1 MKLSL
6 TLPSAIAFVV
16 VAMVAVAFVAVPMM
30 VGAQAP
36 TGGIGTAP
44 TGGVNIG
51 STGTVSDTAAL
62 VGMILGLVNWVAW
75 FVALVAVLFGLY
87 SGVLFITAGGDDEK
101 VTKAKN
107 ILLYAIVGIVVA
119 ILAFSIVSISRSIA
133 GV

>member
-36 TGGIGTAP
+36 SGGIGTAP

-51 STGTVSDTAAL
+51 STGAVTGTGEL
-62 VGMILGLVNWVAW
+62 VNLILGLINWVAW

>member
-1 MKLSL
+1 MKKLALILPVLLIAVLLS
-6 TLPSAIAFVV
+6 
-16 VAMVAVAFVAVPMM
+16 PMLAL
-30 VGAQAP
+30 AQAP

-51 STGTVSDTAAL
+51 STGTITGTTQL
-62 VGMILGLVNWVAW
+62 VGLILGLVNWFAW

-119 ILAFSIVSISRSIA
+119 ILAFSIVSISKSIA